1 MSLLTLIYMLLL
13 FSQLQMVTVTAT
25 SNTSTVYK
33 TLCEDGLQSLPKVQL
48 AGEQLIPPGQFC
60 VVQNIKN
67 VSIAGISVS
76 PTTVNCTGPRGF
88 AFYNISSLSLSQLR
102 FCNCG
107 DQLSDRVSMWENSS
121 KYFYIEQSQNVVLYF
136 SHCSNVV
143 IDRVTIDGLY
153 QGISIAVFNVL
164 QSVELSKV
172 YIDGSMQDCSLQST
186 NYSTCSGNGI

>member
-1 MSLLTLIYMLLL
+1 MLLL
-13 FSQLQMVTVTAT
+13 FSQLQMVTVTAI
-25 SNTSTVYK
+25 SNTSTAYK
-33 TLCEDGLQSLPKVQL
+33 ALCEDGLQSFPKVQL

-67 VSIAGISVS
+67 VSIAGIGAS
-76 PTTVNCTGPRGF
+76 TTVNCTGPRGF

-121 KYFYIEQSQNVVLYF
+121 KYFYIEQSQNIVLYF

-143 IDRVTIDGLY
+143 IDRVTIDRQY
-153 QGISIAVFNVL
+153 RGIGIAVFNVL

-172 YIDGSMQDCSLQST
+172 YIDGSIHARLSLAKHKLFNMLWKWHT
-186 NYSTCSGNGI
+186 YLPV